1 MSRKKVNLGESRI
14 AGAGI
19 GLFAAEDIKRGHLIV
34 HVTGPRITIKEIEE
48 SHSENDYL
56 LELNDGTG
64 DCIEVQGDAR
74 FANDAKGRTST
85 PGIVNNALFRSA
97 DDHSMYL
104 EATRAIKSGEEILVN
119 YGKGYWI

>member
-1 MSRKKVNLGESRI
+1 MSRKKVSLSESRI

-34 HVTGPRITIKEIEE
+34 HVTGPRITVKEIEE

-64 DCIEVQGDAR
+64 DCIEVQGEAR
-74 FANDAKGRTST
+74 FANDAKGKTST
-85 PGIVNNALFRSA
+85 PGLVNNALFRSA

-104 EATRAIKSGEEILVN
+104 EATRTIKSGEEILVN